1 MGAASVHRSSSTARA
16 MLARCS
22 DRSRSRSE
30 FGVET
35 AMSAPAISLPPKFNP
50 LTLFLPNLSQSG
62 DAGAKMKKRQ
72 IQHLPTPPNSP
83 LELVITSVD
92 NDKVNNFYFLSV
104 IIPKIQCAIANPTHT
119 SFNDIDHDF
128 RHRRL
133 RYLPRLGTS
142 IVSQVSSRA
151 MYECGPFHC
160 VRVP

>member
-22 DRSRSRSE
+22 DRSRSE
-30 FGVET
+30 FGVR
-35 AMSAPAISLPPKFNP
+35 SRCPLPPFSSRQNS
-50 LTLFLPNLSQSG
+50 TLLAPFLPDLSHSG

-72 IQHLPTPPNSP
+72 TKPPNSP
-83 LELVITSVD
+83 LELVIWKIEDDNVD
-92 NDKVNNFYFLSV
+92 NYNCLSFV
-104 IIPKIQCAIANPTHT
+104 IPKVQCAIANPTHT